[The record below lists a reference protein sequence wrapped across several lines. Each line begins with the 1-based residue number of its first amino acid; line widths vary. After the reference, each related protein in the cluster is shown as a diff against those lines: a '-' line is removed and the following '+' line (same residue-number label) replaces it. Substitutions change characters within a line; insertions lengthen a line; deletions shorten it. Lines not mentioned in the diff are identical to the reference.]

1 MKCPEGDREK
11 PYEAISEGV
20 ISMSKK
26 IHEFNDIIRKLRKE
40 LFGKGPERIHT
51 VFVENMAVSTLY
63 GNLSA
68 SEQFIARTPEGREM
82 VHAARTSLIQ
92 DLYSKQT
99 PEGMEE
105 LIGAKLVHLFSDIK
119 IEENIAISVFVFD
132 RKIDDQKEALQS

>member
-1 MKCPEGDREK
+1 
-11 PYEAISEGV
+11 
-20 ISMSKK
+20 MSKK
-26 IHEFNDIIRKLRKE
+26 IHGFNDIIRKLRKE

-82 VHAARTSLIQ
+82 VQAARTSLIQ

-119 IEENIAISVFVFD
+119 IEENIAVSVFVFD
-132 RKIDDQKEALQS
+132 QKIDDQKEAL